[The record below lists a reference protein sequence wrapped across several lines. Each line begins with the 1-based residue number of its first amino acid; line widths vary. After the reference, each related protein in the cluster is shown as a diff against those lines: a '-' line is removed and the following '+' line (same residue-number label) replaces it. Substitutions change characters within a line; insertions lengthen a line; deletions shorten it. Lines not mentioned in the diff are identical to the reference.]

1 MVSKKSNYLVFVFLI
16 CLIPNSLFG
25 QTPYKGKY
33 IFNGIDGEGEFTYKL
48 GANNRAILDGE
59 FEFESKRIDSLDK
72 RKLYKLNVTGN
83 YSDNKKTGQWN
94 YIDENHL
101 IYLNDVME
109 FVPDISLESTRKEIK
124 ANYKEGVPHGSLEF
138 KENVFIDENLRI
150 QARSYNLSFFEGNL
164 QGEFR
169 FEKLHQGNILKI
181 KGDATEK
188 GVMTGNWEFE
198 YLENGILIKE
208 TRRYEDGFLIGLNKI
223 EKDSGTTIQE
233 VIYYNTI
240 NKLKAIDEEEDVPY
254 RISDNYFE
262 LTFNDGF
269 RNLSNE
275 FSGQTNGNQLL
286 GEFLLKILTYDTLY
300 VNAQNELIAYPL
312 HTKRFRYDLSDEDKS
327 NIDSLEREFNKLE
340 NDVTV
345 LASRNALAINRN
357 RKDSLAFAYEF
368 FQFNQEKIMDF
379 RDVVDI
385 FSSDD
390 IYYIDQSNF
399 FREGFDFL
407 TSKDVIR
414 YEFEEKTYEKVI
426 EYNSLDNNSKKLIEL
441 FRVYIN
447 EIQQKVNEV
456 GGYVLGELNQI
467 KQSEDLETIEDEI
480 LQAKNQLDSLYS
492 NFESESISVN
502 SVAFQIRQNI
512 LNNQFNDLNEEY
524 SSLENYEERFKKGL
538 EIMVLLET
546 TETVFQSL
554 PKLSV
559 AWEGIVELYTDVT
572 LDPFTFNP
580 SFKVLRKRRI
590 VEAGEKVFY
599 SYLEDIKNESSY
611 NNLKDHFLDIDN
623 LLFRMEELREGN
635 TSRLE
640 RRLGSETDI
649 SQIKKMLGI

>member
-538 EIMVLLET
+538 EIMELLET

-590 VEAGEKVFY
+590 VEAGEKVLY

>member
-312 HTKRFRYDLSDEDKS
+312 HTKRFRYELSDEDKS

-538 EIMVLLET
+538 EIMELLET

>member
-1 MVSKKSNYLVFVFLI
+1 M
-16 CLIPNSLFG
+16 IPNSLFG